1 MSTIREIDQMC
12 AIKFAELEGTRLADD
27 VIWEEEPVGF
37 REFCESPSY
46 LGTFKL
52 SDLQYNDVAMLIGDD
67 PKNTF
72 NPRRLYDIEV
82 LVYGKGGGKDEV
94 ASRVAVYVVYLLL
107 CLANPQEY
115 LLGIR
120 SSSTLHLINV
130 AKKGRQ
136 AEKIFFNYFSTH
148 IMNSRWFKD
157 NFDIEYKRQYHSK
170 VKKRSRHRGKIIM
183 MTNGAIFPKHIE
195 AVSETT
201 ENESWEGYN
210 PVFFVLD
217 EISGFTSAV
226 ELERAWKIYNT
237 ARSSVETRV
246 AKNFRGMGMVIS
258 YPRQEEG
265 DVILELFKYS
275 QGDDSRLCG
284 SLSYPWFSKGMHNFS
299 GEMIV
304 IRHPRLDD
312 YFGIENV
319 GVEVPIE
326 YAGSFTIENIADSI
340 TKLLCIPPPTAGGWI
355 EYPEV
360 LKSLVSSKV
369 DVASSRFRLPLFTIQ
384 DRVIT
389 TRDKD
394 GMVVRYLTK
403 SVVNCQA
410 KTQFDRFQ
418 IPRVAWLDAAEKHC
432 DAVIVIGHLEQ
443 RIMDSENGPIP
454 VETVV
459 IDDEIIWR
467 PDDGRGIRVSLA
479 NVETWLTNILP
490 KHINLV
496 AVGADQW
503 NSAHLEESLRYLK
516 IKTIIHNIKRDDYD
530 LFKRQAYLRAI
541 DFIDGEAVGQF
552 NNLVDAG
559 VKQKPVKKPNFL
571 QDAADAVVGV
581 TWLLVG
587 QDKNKRSTVAR
598 KQHIGMP
605 AGVTAGS
612 GRMGAPTSAPVGVSA
627 GGAGNV
633 FNPAAGGSGISPI
646 NIPMSAI
653 QPRVLRNQPGRGPQ
667 KLPGG
672 VVL

>member
-1 MSTIREIDQMC
+1 MC
-12 AIKFAELEGTRLADD
+12 AIKFAELEGTKLDDD

-46 LGTFKL
+46 LGAFKL
-52 SDLQYNDVAMLIGDD
+52 SDLQYADVAKLIGDD
-67 PKNTF
+67 PKDTF
-72 NPRRLYDIEV
+72 NPKRPHDIEI

-94 ASRVAVYVVYLLL
+94 ASRVAVYIVYLLL

-115 LLGIR
+115 LLGVR
-120 SSSTLHLINV
+120 SKSTLHLINV

-136 AEKIFFNYFSTH
+136 AEKIFFSYFSTH
-148 IMNSRWFKD
+148 IMGSRWFKD
-157 NFDIEYKRQYHSK
+157 NFDIEYKRQYHSR
-170 VKKRSRHRGKIIM
+170 VKKRSRHKGKILM
-183 MTNGAIFPKHIE
+183 MTNGAVFPKHIE
-195 AVSETT
+195 AVSENT

-217 EISGFTSAV
+217 EISGFTSAT

-265 DVILELFKYS
+265 DVILELFKLS
-275 QGDDSRLCG
+275 QGVDSRLCG

-304 IRHPRLDD
+304 VRHPRLDD
-312 YFGIENV
+312 YFDIENV
-319 GVEVPIE
+319 GVEVPVE
-326 YAGSFTIENIADSI
+326 YAGSFTPENIADSL
-340 TKLLCIPPPTAGGWI
+340 TKLLCIPPPTAGGWV

-360 LKSLVSSKV
+360 LKGL
-369 DVASSRFRLPLFTIQ
+369 VASKTDVTSHRFRLPLFGIQ
-384 DRVIT
+384 ERIIT
-389 TRDKD
+389 TRDED
-394 GMVVRYLTK
+394 GMIVRYLTK
-403 SVVNCQA
+403 SAVNCQA
-410 KTQFDRFQ
+410 HTQFERFQ
-418 IPRVAWLDAAEKHC
+418 IPRVAWLDAAEKYC

-467 PDDGRGIRVSLA
+467 PDPGRGVRVSLG
-479 NVETWLTNILP
+479 NVETWLTEIIP
-490 KHINLV
+490 KHVNLV

-503 NSAHLEESLRYLK
+503 NSAHLEESLRYMK

-571 QDAADAVVGV
+571 QDVADAVVGV

-587 QDKNKRSTVAR
+587 QDKSKRSTVAR
-598 KQHIGMP
+598 RQHIGMP
-605 AGVTAGS
+605 AGITAGG
-612 GRMGAPTSAPVGVSA
+612 GRMGAPSTGLPTGLSA
-627 GGAGNV
+627 GGGGGNV
-633 FNPAAGGSGISPI
+633 FNPAGGGISSI
-646 NIPMSAI
+646 NIPISAL
-653 QPRVLRNQPGRGPQ
+653 QPRVLRTQPERGQ
-667 KLPGG
+667 LKLPGG
-672 VVL
+672 IVL